1 MVYGTLSAKLFGPKT
16 RLIRVDTH
24 CYMELELRSITK
36 SFGPKTILRDVSFAA
51 QTGCCVGVLGR
62 NGAGKSTLFN
72 LLTNVL
78 LPSSGQLLLDGEPLG
93 ETFSVAVKRRIGAL
107 VNQGYLVEELTPV
120 EYLQFVARIYEL
132 PDAGPR
138 IESLLA
144 HLLEDYD
151 TVRTKRISS
160 FSTGMKQKVAVAS
173 CLLHR
178 PELLILDEPFNG
190 LDVFSVA
197 RMLDLLIS
205 YRPQAITFV
214 SSHNLTHIEKV
225 ATHLLILDESEVRYW
240 GTMEQFLQGQQTYLN
255 DALLHLLQPT
265 AASTQDLTWLTNQR

>member
-1 MVYGTLSAKLFGPKT
+1 
-16 RLIRVDTH
+16 
-24 CYMELELRSITK
+24 MELELRGITK
-36 SFGPKTILRDVSFAA
+36 SFGSKKVLNDVSFAA

-78 LPSSGQLLLDGEPLG
+78 LPSSGELLLDGVPLG
-93 ETFSVAVKRRIGAL
+93 ETFPVAVKRRMGAL
-107 VNQGYLVEELTPV
+107 INQGYLVEELTPI

-132 PDAGPR
+132 PDAMTR

-151 TVRTKRISS
+151 TVRTKRLSS

-190 LDVFSVA
+190 LDVFSVE
-197 RMLDLLIS
+197 RMLALLNS
-205 YRPQAITFV
+205 YRPQAVTFV
-214 SSHNLTHIEKV
+214 STHNLTHIEKV
-225 ATHLLILDESEVRYW
+225 ATHLLILDESEVKYW
-240 GTMEQFLQGQQTYLN
+240 GTMEDFLQGQQAYLN
-255 DALLHLLQPT
+255 DALLQLLQPT
-265 AASTQDLTWLTNQR
+265 TASTQDLTWLTNQR

>member
-1 MVYGTLSAKLFGPKT
+1 
-16 RLIRVDTH
+16 
-24 CYMELELRSITK
+24 MELELRSITK
-36 SFGPKTILRDVSFAA
+36 SFGPKKVLRDVSFAA
-51 QTGCCVGVLGR
+51 HTGCCVGVLGR

-78 LPSSGQLLLDGEPLG
+78 LPSSGELLLDGVPLG
-93 ETFSVAVKRRIGAL
+93 ETFPVSVKRRMGAL
-107 VNQGYLVEELTPV
+107 INQGYLVEELTPI

-132 PDAGPR
+132 PDAMTR

-151 TVRTKRISS
+151 TVCTKRISS
-160 FSTGMKQKVAVAS
+160 FSAGMKQKVAVAS

-190 LDVFSVA
+190 LDVFSVE
-197 RMLDLLIS
+197 RMLDLLNS

-214 SSHNLTHIEKV
+214 SSHNLAHIEKV
-225 ATHLLILDESEVRYW
+225 ATHLLILDESEVKYW
-240 GTMEQFLQGQQTYLN
+240 GTMEDFLQGQQAYLN
-255 DALLHLLQPT
+255 DALLQLLQPT
-265 AASTQDLTWLTNQR
+265 TASTQDLTWLTNQR